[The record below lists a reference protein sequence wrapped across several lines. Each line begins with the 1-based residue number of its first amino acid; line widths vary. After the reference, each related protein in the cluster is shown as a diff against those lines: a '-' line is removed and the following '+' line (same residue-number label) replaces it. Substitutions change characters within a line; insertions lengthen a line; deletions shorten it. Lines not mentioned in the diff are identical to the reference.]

1 MKWHLFSVSVSHING
16 VFILSNPR
24 DTHDAGNHVY
34 KTAEVED
41 ENLNQIK
48 NAHSKFQVFYFSWI
62 KKVFNMLND
71 NF

>member
-1 MKWHLFSVSVSHING
+1 VSVSHVNG

-48 NAHSKFQVFYFSWI
+48 NAHSKFQVFYFS
-62 KKVFNMLND
+62 
-71 NF
+71 